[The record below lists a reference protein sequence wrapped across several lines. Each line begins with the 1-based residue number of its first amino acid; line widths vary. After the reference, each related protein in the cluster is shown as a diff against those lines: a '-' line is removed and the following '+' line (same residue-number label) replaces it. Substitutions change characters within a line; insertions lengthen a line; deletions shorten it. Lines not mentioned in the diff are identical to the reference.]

1 MTLQENIAQDPNV
14 APVQETK
21 PSDKEINFRAF
32 QAKYERQLAEE
43 REAREQE
50 RKAREAAERKLQ
62 QLSIQDDEEDDD
74 EPYVAKKKLKKE
86 LSRFGESQKQ
96 YTQSEIKQT
105 VAQALQE
112 ERKSMWLNQNPDFYD
127 VMQQHAEKLAI
138 KSPGLAEK
146 ILKMPDTFERQQL
159 VYENIKAL
167 GLDKPEVKQSS
178 IQEKVDANRRSP
190 YYQPSGMATAP
201 YSQVGDFSEMGQK
214 QSYDRMKEL
223 QKRMRI

>member
-14 APVQETK
+14 APVQENK
-21 PSDKEINFRAF
+21 PSDKEINFRAL

-43 REAREQE
+43 RQAREQLE
-50 RKAREAAERKLQ
+50 RQLQ
-62 QLSIQDDEEDDD
+62 KVQAPEDEDDDDD

-86 LSRFGESQKQ
+86 LNKFGENQKQ
-96 YTQSEIKQT
+96 FTQSEIKQT

-112 ERKSMWLNQNPDFYD
+112 ERKNMWLNQNPDFYD
-127 VMQQHAEKLAI
+127 VMQQHAEKLAL
-138 KSPGLAEK
+138 KCPGLAEK

-159 VYENIKAL
+159 VYENVKAM

-178 IQEKVDANRRSP
+178 IQEKIDANRRSP
-190 YYQPSGMATAP
+190 YYQPTGTGTAP
-201 YSQVGDFSEMGQK
+201 YSQVGDFSDVGQK
-214 QSYDRMKEL
+214 QAYDKMKEL